1 MKFQIVSDSSCD
13 LPKERA
19 QELGVD
25 IVPFY
30 VSFEEENYMKE
41 GVDISCAIFVAPSTL
56 QPIGRELM
64 RLESTW
70 LTCPSVLLPFTPSL
84 CFNRIFAALQFDRI

>member
-30 VSFEEENYMKE
+30 VSFEEENYMNCLLYT
-41 GVDISCAIFVAPSTL
+41 SPS
-56 QPIGRELM
+56 PR
-64 RLESTW
+64 
-70 LTCPSVLLPFTPSL
+70 
-84 CFNRIFAALQFDRI
+84 D

>member
-25 IVPFY
+25 IVPLDR
-30 VSFEEENYMKE
+30 K
-41 GVDISCAIFVAPSTL
+41 
-56 QPIGRELM
+56 
-64 RLESTW
+64 
-70 LTCPSVLLPFTPSL
+70 SVV
-84 CFNRIFAALQFDRI
+84 

>member
-25 IVPFY
+25 MF
-30 VSFEEENYMKE
+30 
-41 GVDISCAIFVAPSTL
+41 
-56 QPIGRELM
+56 
-64 RLESTW
+64 
-70 LTCPSVLLPFTPSL
+70 LLKKKT
-84 CFNRIFAALQFDRI
+84 I

>member
-41 GVDISCAIFVAPSTL
+41 ASISA
-56 QPIGRELM
+56 
-64 RLESTW
+64 
-70 LTCPSVLLPFTPSL
+70 
-84 CFNRIFAALQFDRI
+84 

>member
-25 IVPFY
+25 IVPFM
-30 VSFEEENYMKE
+30 F
-41 GVDISCAIFVAPSTL
+41 
-56 QPIGRELM
+56 
-64 RLESTW
+64 
-70 LTCPSVLLPFTPSL
+70 LLKKKT
-84 CFNRIFAALQFDRI
+84 I

>member
-41 GVDISCAIFVAPSTL
+41 GVDISVEGFYQMMA
-56 QPIGRELM
+56 GRNIPQDFDAF
-64 RLESTW
+64 S
-70 LTCPSVLLPFTPSL
+70 SGL
-84 CFNRIFAALQFDRI
+84 CRCV